1 MKLLKEMY
9 TMIGMKTRQIIPDGW
24 MVRTV
29 KQFGK
34 VVSGGTPDT
43 NNCSFWGGDIFW
55 LTPSEVSS
63 LQNRYIYRTK
73 RTITKGGLDNSSA
86 MLLPKNSLIL
96 CTRATIGDCCINAVE
111 MCTNQGFKNIIVNKD
126 NNVEFLYYLV
136 LKNKNELLRK
146 ACGSTFLE
154 ISKKDVEKLKFIVPP
169 LEEQEKIAQI
179 LAAWDSAIEQLT
191 DLIAEKQHQKKA
203 LMQRLLTGKQR
214 FPGFN
219 KPWKNVRLGEIS
231 DLYQPQTISQR
242 DLEMDGYPV
251 YGANGLIGYYRL
263 FNHETW
269 QIMITCRGSTCG
281 TVNRT
286 YGKSW
291 ITGNAMVVNVDKYEK
306 NDKQFLFF
314 KLLNE
319 NFLPIVS
326 GSGQPQIVRAP
337 LKKWKIYIPAD
348 INEQKAIADVLM
360 AADAEIDLL
369 QQKLQAIT
377 EQKQGLMQQL
387 LTGNIRVKIDKK

>member
-1 MKLLKEMY
+1 MQNK
-9 TMIGMKTRQIIPDGW
+9 QIIPDGW

-154 ISKKDVEKLKFIVPP
+154 ISKKDVEKLKFVVPP

-179 LAAWDSAIEQLT
+179 LATWDSAIEQLT

-214 FPGFN
+214 LPGFN
-219 KPWKNVRLGEIS
+219 KPWIEAELS
-231 DLYQPQTISQR
+231 DIITYEQPTKYLVTEVCKDGTDAVPVLTANKSFIVGYTKDKHGIYNKGICIIFDDFTTEVQYVNFAFKVKSSAIKILVKRSEQINLKFVYEQIKRIKRHIGGHKRYYLSEFQYNTI
-242 DLEMDGYPV
+242 
-251 YGANGLIGYYRL
+251 
-263 FNHETW
+263 
-269 QIMITCRGSTCG
+269 
-281 TVNRT
+281 
-286 YGKSW
+286 
-291 ITGNAMVVNVDKYEK
+291 
-306 NDKQFLFF
+306 
-314 KLLNE
+314 
-319 NFLPIVS
+319 FLPELS
-326 GSGQPQIVRAP
+326 
-337 LKKWKIYIPAD
+337 
-348 INEQKAIADVLM
+348 EQKAIADVLM

-369 QQKLQAIT
+369 QQQLQAIT

-387 LTGNIRVKIDKK
+387 LTGNIRVKIDKKS